1 MVRTRQ
7 TANDPLTPAQKRF
20 LDFLEEFQNEHG
32 YAPSQREIAKALGFS
47 SVGTVQR
54 YKEKLEELGYLES
67 SGANR
72 GLKVRSPS
80 TPETVEA
87 VKLPLV
93 GRVAAGYPIEAI
105 ETQDEI
111 EIPASF
117 INRRGEHFV
126 LTVDGE
132 SMIGDGILPGDRV
145 VIRRESS
152 PPENGQT
159 VVALVNNEATIKR
172 FYRKT
177 GVIELHPANPK
188 FPVISVPPDAD
199 FRIEGVLVAVLRTF
213 DR

>member
-20 LDFLEEFQNEHG
+20 LEFLENYQRKHG

-54 YKEKLEELGYLES
+54 YKAKLEELGALES
-67 SGANR
+67 SGNSR
-72 GLKVRSPS
+72 GLRALGKESVVDAIR
-80 TPETVEA
+80 
-87 VKLPLV
+87 LPLV

-105 ETQDEI
+105 EQQE
-111 EIPASF
+111 ELEVPASM
-117 INRRGEHFV
+117 IHRRGEHFV

-132 SMIGDGILPGDRV
+132 SMIGDGILSGDQV
-145 VIRRESS
+145 VIRRETG
-152 PPENGQT
+152 PQNGQT

-172 FYRKT
+172 FYRKS
-177 GVIELHPANPK
+177 GSVELHPANPN
-188 FPVISVPPDAD
+188 FPVIHVPPDAD

>member
-7 TANDPLTPAQKRF
+7 TANDSLTPQQKRF
-20 LDFLEEFQNEHG
+20 LDFLEEFHRENG

-47 SVGTVQR
+47 SVGTIQR
-54 YKEKLEELGYLES
+54 YKEKLEELGMLES

-72 GLKVRSPS
+72 GLKIKQREES
-80 TPETVEA
+80 A
-87 VKLPLV
+87 AAIKLPLV

-105 ETQDEI
+105 EQQEEI

-152 PPENGQT
+152 PPANGQT

-177 GVIELHPANPK
+177 GAIELHPANPK

-213 DR
+213 DH